1 MKRFLIILFVAII
14 PLQGYSQYYENKE
27 KKEEAEKA
35 SLRDK
40 LYFGGYLG
48 LQFGTYTLI
57 DISPLIGYKI
67 TPKFHAGLRFT
78 YQYSKTE
85 YYNVTYSSSSYG
97 GSIFSRFY
105 ILKGLYAQAEAEYLN
120 IEYIDTNGA
129 TFRKWV
135 DSYYVGGGYFQP
147 LGKRGGM
154 YFTVLWNLNE
164 SQYSPYENPVMRIGF
179 TF

>member
-1 MKRFLIILFVAII
+1 MKKLLFILFV
-14 PLQGYSQYYENKE
+14 LSFSFQGYSQYYEHKE
-27 KKEEAEKA
+27 KANEKV
-35 SLRDK
+35 SFKDK

-57 DISPLIGYKI
+57 DISPLVGYKI
-67 TPKFHAGLRFT
+67 TPSFHAGLRFT

-85 YYNVTYSSSSYG
+85 YYGSSYESSSYG
-97 GSIFSRFY
+97 GSIFSRLYVF
-105 ILKGLYAQAEAEYLN
+105 KMLYAQAELEELN
-120 IEYIDTNGA
+120 IEYLDINLQKT
-129 TFRKWV
+129 RRWV

-154 YFTVLWNLNE
+154 YFTILWNLNQN
-164 SQYSPYENPVMRIGF
+164 QYSPYDNPVMRVGF

>member
-1 MKRFLIILFVAII
+1 MKKILFGLFILII
-14 PLQGYSQYYENKE
+14 PLRGFSQYYENTEKAKE
-27 KKEEAEKA
+27 QQKA

-40 LYFGGYLG
+40 IYFGGYLG

-57 DISPLIGYKI
+57 DVSPLIGYKI

-85 YYNVTYSSSSYG
+85 YYNVSYESSSYG
-97 GSIFSRFY
+97 GSIFTRFY
-105 ILKGLYAQAEAEYLN
+105 LFKGLYAQGEAEYLN
-120 IEYIDTNGA
+120 LEYINVNGQ
-129 TFRKWV
+129 TSRMWV
-135 DSYYVGGGYFQP
+135 DSYYIGGGYFQP
-147 LGKRGGM
+147 FGKRGGM

-164 SQYSPYENPVMRIGF
+164 SQYSPYENPIMRIGF